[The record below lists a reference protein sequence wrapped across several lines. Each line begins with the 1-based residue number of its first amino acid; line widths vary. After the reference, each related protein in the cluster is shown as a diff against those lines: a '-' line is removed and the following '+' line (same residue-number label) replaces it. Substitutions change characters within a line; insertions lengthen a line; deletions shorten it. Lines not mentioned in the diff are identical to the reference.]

1 MNRRRSEPQRS
12 NFPLFLA
19 LAIFAL
25 VGITGGAMHAI
36 YRNGQIK
43 LERQITDARKRIE
56 GYRSDI
62 QLIQV
67 RKERML
73 DRYEIRDQVASVGLP
88 LVTVPHDCME
98 KVRPEPEPMPVV
110 LRP

>member
-1 MNRRRSEPQRS
+1 MNRRRSETQRS
-12 NFPLFLA
+12 NLPLFLA
-19 LAIFAL
+19 LALAAL
-25 VGITGGAMHAI
+25 VAISGGAMHAI

-56 GYRSDI
+56 GYRADI

-73 DRYEIRDQVASVGLP
+73 DRYEIRDQVVALKLP
-88 LVTVPHDCME
+88 LVPVGHAQIET
-98 KVRPEPEPMPVV
+98 VRPEPDPMPVV